1 MDMQDIAAQTAA
13 FYLQLIAVLAGTGAV
28 TALLI
33 LGAWR
38 LIEAVA
44 TRRQEAEAAAAVEQE
59 WLRREHLAANWPFD
73 AGAPE

>member
-1 MDMQDIAAQTAA
+1 MDTQDIATST
-13 FYLQLIAVLAGTGAV
+13 FGFCLQLLAVLAGTGAV

-38 LIEAVA
+38 LIETAA
-44 TRRQEAEAAAAVEQE
+44 TRQREAEAAAAVERE
-59 WLRREHLAANWPFD
+59 WRRREQLSTTWPTD